1 MFFYKKNLRP
11 YLKYQNAIQSNKIED
26 DTCFFNQTFDK
37 GRLKIFV
44 LWFLKKY
51 GEHKTIELVEEL
63 KNIGFKYATKAGI
76 SLGIEDLKIPPKKYS
91 LLMDAEQLSLS
102 TIKQYKRGEITG
114 VERFQRLID
123 TWHRTSERLKQE
135 VIDNFE
141 ATDILNPVYMMAFSG
156 ARGNISQ
163 VRQLV
168 GMRGLM
174 SDPQGKII
182 DFPIRSNFREGLTL
196 TEYIISSYGARKG
209 IVDTALRTANAG
221 YLTRRL
227 VDVAQHVIISNFD
240 CGTKRGI
247 FLTDMKEGNKTIYS
261 LQNRLIGRV
270 LARDVYNNKKIKIAS
285 RNLEVSPDL
294 SANIAFS
301 NKKIFVRSTLTC
313 QTKKLVCQLCY
324 GWSLAQG
331 NLVGIGEAVGV
342 VAAQSI
348 GEPGTQLTMR
358 TFHTGGVFSGDVSD
372 QIRAPF
378 NGIVEYKNPIAGTL
392 IRTPE
397 GKIAFLTKNEG
408 SFLVHRPDFSET
420 KKFKIPFYTLLFLK
434 NGSSTEEKEVIAQI
448 SSINRQINATDQA
461 ELTIK
466 SEFSGQLYSKILDLK
481 ENKVGPKFKNLDKD
495 RSTDLESDTFS
506 KQFYENAI
514 DTVFEAWGWGYAW
527 VLSGKIYQLPF
538 PSTFFPLFG
547 DYVNRKTYMN
557 QIYWN
562 IPRSFG
568 NSFQL
573 NTLRSNF
580 SKNKKEIKLMRLA
593 SAKKSKAYALRNR
606 AIVNGKGKLFLR
618 AKDSSENNTLINKKE
633 VIVLKNEIISFQL
646 SKIVYKKMGY
656 LLKLSEPVFSFSN
669 KSHDLKLDSTKSFNF
684 KNYNNQTSIL
694 SAKDSLFL
702 FSSLYKDKAF
712 NSIDKNSSVYP
723 ATWKPSFDIFLNWF
737 PKRLSTKTGG
747 LMFIEPIFFGQESN
761 IKRYFKTKNQVNFKT
776 YSILNNNLINKKCN
790 FQSIDNLLSYNNIP
804 IKLSTLI
811 MKHHLYKNITNKLY
825 LSSKWQGSAVGLP
838 TQPLEKLSYKKS
850 KAFLAY
856 ALPGIIS
863 TDHNQ
868 SFSGNA
874 SDKLEGK
881 ANSNL
886 IKKLKNNN
894 IDFPNKKVKFFPT
907 FLQRKNLMTV
917 LPNLKSTQTKQY
929 NAQLDKKSFT
939 FPTESAE
946 GKTSFAAPS
955 DLLNL
960 SRNGQLSQIQESEQL
975 KSFFYFKKN
984 DTSSQKSTSEL
995 SKNLILEQYKQNHF
1009 DTFFYTALNVNKNK
1023 TKTEIVSFGLP
1034 WKNVFKLNTNSFLN
1048 NKNSILNSK
1057 KEFKENLELHR
1068 IFWVSQPFY
1077 MISLKNSNKFY
1088 FKFFTK
1094 NKSFKENKTKIN
1106 DFLTSQKNSL
1116 AFNKSEAC
1124 LTSEVSR
1131 KVENF
1136 SKQGKSSTLGRKQ
1149 SKLPKVFKSNRQGQ
1163 ITWFLCPEGYIQT
1176 NQNEYLL
1183 NDDESLKAGKK
1194 NFQEKQNFS
1203 YPDKFNTHDFQ
1214 IIKTKLRR
1222 KTFKKSEFNTITLKK
1237 EGIYYFASFNNN
1249 ILNDLKM
1256 RKTIFSSL
1264 LNEFNLSL
1272 TSDSNNEQVKKRI
1285 ILKDNEL
1292 NKRKL
1297 AFLSLKAFSKISSFP
1312 YLLNKNN
1319 INLLNKKLT
1328 KVSEFNSSEI
1338 SKKQKKSSVL
1348 NLKTIKTFNL
1358 KSPDLFSFYFYSI
1371 FQKNFKKIKGFQ
1383 NHFISFIN
1391 KMNSKNLAKKL
1402 LNKQFKLICSP
1413 YLKDQLSFS
1422 LIDLVSSSFPCHR
1435 QKNFQLFSAMQ
1446 AGSRKSNLFLESVS
1460 RISENKN
1467 MLALVQ
1473 SDDINYQFKIN
1484 YQEGCYSYSL
1494 NSFFEYPLNK
1504 EFLNIF
1510 LFPIPFKKLT
1520 LERVK
1525 SFQNGFKKAKFYKK
1539 MYLKTLLKMNK
1550 QLYNHQLKNN
1560 SNSRFEK
1567 PKLLKQ
1573 KSKISYRR
1581 KSKWKADKKFYYFY
1595 RDNAHKGQNKIK
1607 KIDQTPKNQKLSKQ
1621 NSYINIIIKPGW
1633 VYSTKTIESFL
1644 QYQKK
1649 LIHAGK
1655 KIGNDLL
1662 FESNSILVDFIPAK
1676 DITGFFNL
1684 INSDFNVI
1692 NQNLFVQTIWNKKC
1706 RFPASSFLPRKAE
1719 LMASYPG
1726 QNSANKKSFAFPS
1739 DARLYSL
1746 AHKHEGKEFRATTN
1760 ESAATGGNL
1769 DFDNLSNVKS
1779 KNFFILFRK
1788 ANEHKL
1794 FKEIQYKKEI
1804 LKLSNKKNQGPCLIN
1819 LNKNYKQMN
1828 LQSSLLL
1835 NVNQNIFLNKPF
1847 NSNNLLSSYKTGL
1860 VNKQKITAQCL
1871 SKYPSSNFKIISNS
1885 SIFKSISSGIPHRF
1899 LKARKFLKLSPK
1911 LTKLNESQ
1919 HNYSNQKYNKS
1930 LNQIVALNSIFK
1942 KPSYTYLNLNKS
1954 SSFGFSSSSITL
1966 LKPINF
1972 LSFMISYK
1980 VPFSLDFPFKAPLH
1994 IFRESP
2000 IHIKQTSFS
2009 ARKAQLMRSKFGNK
2023 VAEGKP
2029 ITEFERNIALK
2040 IILKNY
2046 FFKIQ
2051 LNLKNNLNSN
2061 TYEKYLFENSNL
2073 QKNKNELIGDININ
2087 LGSFISCPIAEYSLG
2102 KELEK
2107 SISFPTNSVAPN
2119 NSKWKKFIENLNDV
2133 SHKPYLFKEN
2143 GPVLGSLNH
2152 SLEANYKTIIN
2163 KESLLYKTEF
2173 VCYKNKNVNLQL
2185 PFIKTYTYCS
2195 FEGELIYKNS
2205 KPFKYSKPD
2214 RFTFDS
2220 LIEQSKRLPTIPSSA
2235 TQGYAAEGNSKKLI
2249 HSSKS
2254 KPINNKNSVVK
2265 KSSTN
2270 QSFSELFSNKSIDN
2284 SCMILTK
2291 KDQISFY
2298 FPFDLSK
2305 NMQNYKEIYFSLE
2318 TLKKKNQYFI
2328 NDVIIHFLNLSE
2340 EVKGDLNELPINIS
2354 SDKNYNKDLIDS
2366 NLNNE
2371 FIFKINKLP
2380 TGMAQQKSKLLI
2392 GDFLVYGDQI
2402 GSNLAVPKSG
2412 QIVHLNN
2419 KKITLRQG
2427 QPIFVSPK
2435 SILHKYDGDFI
2446 DQQSPVITLSYQQLK
2461 TGDIIQG
2468 IPKVEQFFEAR
2479 TTKRGRLFHDSLA
2492 NLLKGLFKRY
2502 YSKLPLDQAVRQSF
2516 YKIQQIIVDGVQR
2529 VYRSQ
2534 GVTIAD
2540 KHLEVIVKQMTSK
2553 VRIIEGGQTGF
2564 FPGEVVDLEFVE
2576 QVNSLLMK
2584 KITYEPLVLGITKS
2598 SLEVD
2603 SFLSAASFQQTTRVL
2618 SKAAI
2623 SRKKDFLRG
2632 LKENVILGN
2641 LIPAGTGYLVYLDQ
2655 I

>member
-11 YLKYQNAIQSNKIED
+11 YLKYQNTLQSNQIED
-26 DTCFFNQTFDK
+26 YTCFWNQTFDK

-91 LLMDAEQLSLS
+91 LLMDAEQLSLA

-174 SDPQGKII
+174 SDPQGQII

-481 ENKVGPKFKNLDKD
+481 ENKVGPKLKNVDKD

-538 PSTFFPLFG
+538 PSTFFPVVG
-547 DYVNRKTYMN
+547 DYVNTKSYMN

-562 IPRSFG
+562 MPASFG

-573 NTLRSNF
+573 NTFRSNI
-580 SKNKKEIKLMRLA
+580 SKNKKEIKLMRQ
-593 SAKKSKAYALRNR
+593 
-606 AIVNGKGKLFLR
+606 KLMPQ
-618 AKDSSENNTLINKKE
+618 SSQNDTLINKKE
-633 VIVLKNEIISFQL
+633 VILLKNEIITFQL

-656 LLKLSEPVFSFSN
+656 LLKLSEPAFCFSN
-669 KSHDLKLDSTKSFNF
+669 KSHDLKLGPIKSFHF
-684 KNYNNQTSIL
+684 MSYKDQTSIL
-694 SAKDSLFL
+694 SSKDSLFL
-702 FSSLYKDKAF
+702 FSSLYKDNKDNEF
-712 NSIDKNSSVYP
+712 NSIDSSVYP
-723 ATWKPSFDIFLNWF
+723 ATWKSSFDIFLNWF

-747 LMFIEPIFFGQESN
+747 LMFIEPIFFGQESK
-761 IKRYFKTKNQVNFKT
+761 IQSAFKNKNLFNYKT
-776 YSILNNNLINKKCN
+776 YSVIKNNLINQKI
-790 FQSIDNLLSYNNIP
+790 QSKNNLLPYNNIP
-804 IKLSTLI
+804 TKLSSLI
-811 MKHHLYKNITNKLY
+811 TQHNLYKKIKNKLY
-825 LSSKWQGSAVGLP
+825 LSSKWPA
-838 TQPLEKLSYKKS
+838 KRS
-850 KAFLAY
+850 KQSSFDS
-856 ALPGIIS
+856 PS
-863 TDHNQ
+863 TGKVT
-868 SFSGNA
+868 SI
-874 SDKLEGK
+874 EGK
-881 ANSNL
+881 ADFRKGAASLGRLLQKTEVNTSSNL
-886 IKKLKNNN
+886 NKKLKTNN
-894 IDFPNKKVKFFPT
+894 FTNKKSNNKVKFFPT
-907 FLQRKNLMTV
+907 FLQRKNLMTA
-917 LPNLKSTQTKQY
+917 LPNFKSTKTKLY
-929 NAQLDKKSFT
+929 NIQIDRQN
-939 FPTESAE
+939 
-946 GKTSFAAPS
+946 AA

-960 SRNGQLSQIQESEQL
+960 PRNGQQSSKAHQLSLIPDSEQG
-975 KSFFYFKKN
+975 KSFFYLKKN

-995 SKNLILEQYKQNHF
+995 SKNLILEQYKQTHF
-1009 DTFFYTALNVNKNK
+1009 DSLFYTALNVNKNK
-1023 TKTEIVSFGLP
+1023 TKTELVSFGLP
-1034 WKNVFKLNTNSFLN
+1034 WKNVFKLNTNSFFN
-1048 NKNSILNSK
+1048 FNKVNPSLNSQNEFNYYK
-1057 KEFKENLELHR
+1057 KSFSFQR

-1077 MISLKNSNKFY
+1077 TISLKNSKKIFLNY
-1088 FKFFTK
+1088 K
-1094 NKSFKENKTKIN
+1094 NKKSKQNQPKIN
-1106 DFLTSQKNSL
+1106 SRLNYQKKGL
-1116 AFNKSEAC
+1116 ADYIIEK
-1124 LTSEVSR
+1124 
-1131 KVENF
+1131 
-1136 SKQGKSSTLGRKQ
+1136 GKP
-1149 SKLPKVFKSNRQGQ
+1149 SKLPILLKSNRQGL
-1163 ITWFLCPEGYIQT
+1163 INWFLYPEGYIQT
-1176 NQNEYLL
+1176 NSNQYLL
-1183 NDDESLKAGKK
+1183 TGQLYAKADDILQMTDEQPSS
-1194 NFQEKQNFS
+1194 ETT
-1203 YPDKFNTHDFQ
+1203 DKFNNNDFK
-1214 IIKTKLRR
+1214 ILKTKLNFL
-1222 KTFKKSEFNTITLKK
+1222 KKNLIFKPCPQNKAELNPSNISKISSKLNSYEFNNIIFKKQ
-1237 EGIYYFASFNNN
+1237 GIYYFSSFNNN
-1249 ILNDLKM
+1249 VLNELKM

-1264 LNEFNLSL
+1264 LNEFNLIFPSGPDH
-1272 TSDSNNEQVKKRI
+1272 SQVKKFLI
-1285 ILKDNEL
+1285 SKENEL
-1292 NKRKL
+1292 SKKKL
-1297 AFLSLKAFSKISSFP
+1297 SFLSLKAFSKVSSFP

-1319 INLLNKKLT
+1319 IKLLNNKLT
-1328 KVSEFNSSEI
+1328 KVSDFSSIEI
-1338 SKKQKKSSVL
+1338 QKKQKKYPILSLKKQKTL
-1348 NLKTIKTFNL
+1348 NLK
-1358 KSPDLFSFYFYSI
+1358 PRDLFSLFFYSI
-1371 FQKNFKKIKGFQ
+1371 FQKNFKGIKEFKNNFIFKQ
-1383 NHFISFIN
+1383 N
-1391 KMNSKNLAKKL
+1391 KTNSKLLAQKL
-1402 LNKQFKLICSP
+1402 LNKQFKQICSP
-1413 YLKDQLSFS
+1413 YLKDQFSFS
-1422 LIDLVSSSFPCHR
+1422 IIDLVTSSAKMHY
-1435 QKNFQLFSAMQ
+1435 LT
-1446 AGSRKSNLFLESVS
+1446 RK
-1460 RISENKN
+1460 ISENKKVV
-1467 MLALVQ
+1467 ALVQ
-1473 SDDINYQFKIN
+1473 SDDINYKFKIN
-1484 YQEGCYSYSL
+1484 YEESCYYYSL
-1494 NSFFEYPLNK
+1494 NHTVECPLNK
-1504 EFLNIF
+1504 EFFNLF
-1510 LFPIPFKKLT
+1510 LFTIPFKTLGFERIKKL
-1520 LERVK
+1520 K
-1525 SFQNGFKKAKFYKK
+1525 NWFKKAKFYKK
-1539 MYLKTLLKMNK
+1539 LYLKSLLKMNK
-1550 QLYNHQLKNN
+1550 QLYNRQQNKA
-1560 SNSRFEK
+1560 
-1567 PKLLKQ
+1567 
-1573 KSKISYRR
+1573 
-1581 KSKWKADKKFYYFY
+1581 KWKADKQFYSFSRLSSKLTLKGHKTISDGQKFI
-1595 RDNAHKGQNKIK
+1595 NKGQNKIK
-1607 KIDQTPKNQKLSKQ
+1607 KTKQTQQPRKASLFRGKSEAFLRLNGKNSSL
-1621 NSYINIIIKPGW
+1621 NIIIKSGW
-1633 VYSTKTIESFL
+1633 VYSTKNIEGFL

-1649 LIHAGK
+1649 LIHPGK

-1662 FESNSILVDFIPAK
+1662 FENNSILVDFIPAK
-1676 DITGFFNL
+1676 DINGF
-1684 INSDFNVI
+1684 FNVI
-1692 NQNLFVQTIWNKKC
+1692 NSNSTFVNNHSFIQTISNQKC
-1706 RFPASSFLPRKAE
+1706 RFKPILPPFPPECEDQEFNTRGSE
-1719 LMASYPG
+1719 
-1726 QNSANKKSFAFPS
+1726 NSKKI
-1739 DARLYSL
+1739 
-1746 AHKHEGKEFRATTN
+1746 E
-1760 ESAATGGNL
+1760 
-1769 DFDNLSNVKS
+1769 FDNLFNTKS

-1788 ANEHKL
+1788 ANEHKI
-1794 FKEIQYKKEI
+1794 FKEIEYKKEI
-1804 LKLSNKKNQGPCLIN
+1804 LKFANKKNQGPCLIN
-1819 LNKNYKQMN
+1819 LNKTSKQIN
-1828 LQSSLLL
+1828 LQSFVFPNL
-1835 NVNQNIFLNKPF
+1835 NQKIFLNKSF
-1847 NSNNLLSSYKTGL
+1847 NSNHLLSSYKTAF

-1871 SKYPSSNFKIISNS
+1871 SKYPSSNLKIISNS
-1885 SIFKSISSGIPHRF
+1885 SIYKIISALGSFSPKISSS
-1899 LKARKFLKLSPK
+1899 AKLSKLSSK
-1911 LTKLNESQ
+1911 LTKINQSQ
-1919 HNYSNQKYNKS
+1919 PSFTNYAHKKYQKS
-1930 LNQIVALNSIFK
+1930 LNQIVALNSVLK
-1942 KPSYTYLNLNKS
+1942 KSSYTYLNLNKS
-1954 SSFGFSSSSITL
+1954 SSFGFSVSPITL

-1972 LSFMISYK
+1972 LSFMLSYK
-1980 VPFSLDFPFKAPLH
+1980 VPFSLDFPFKTPLY

-2000 IHIKQTSFS
+2000 IHIKQTYFS
-2009 ARKAQLMRSKFGNK
+2009 KPSKRSSLPGIVGNQIKERKPNFKNK
-2023 VAEGKP
+2023 TKQNLSGSAYPLPELNHFNNQIKQ
-2029 ITEFERNIALK
+2029 NIALK
-2040 IILKNY
+2040 MTLQNY
-2046 FFKIQ
+2046 SLKIQ
-2051 LNLKNNLNSN
+2051 LNLKKTMNNNI
-2061 TYEKYLFENSNL
+2061 YEKYLFENSKTL
-2073 QKNKNELIGDININ
+2073 KNKNELIGDININ
-2087 LGSFISCPIAEYSLG
+2087 LSSFISCPIAEYSLG

-2107 SISFPTNSVAPN
+2107 SISFPTNIVAPN
-2119 NSKWKKFIENLNDV
+2119 QSKWKNFIPKLNDV
-2133 SHKPYLFKEN
+2133 SHKPYLFKDN
-2143 GPVLGSLNH
+2143 GPLLGSLNH
-2152 SLEANYKTIIN
+2152 SLEANYKRIIN

-2173 VCYKNKNVNLQL
+2173 ICFKNKNLNLQL
-2185 PFIKTYTYCS
+2185 PLIKTYTYSS
-2195 FEGELIYKNS
+2195 FEGELVYKNS
-2205 KPFKYSKPD
+2205 KSFKSSKPD
-2214 RFTFDS
+2214 RFTFES
-2220 LIEQSKRLPTIPSSA
+2220 LIE
-2235 TQGYAAEGNSKKLI
+2235 ESKKLYKI
-2249 HSSKS
+2249 QL
-2254 KPINNKNSVVK
+2254 KNVTSNLITPQIV
-2265 KSSTN
+2265 SPAIN
-2270 QSFSELFSNKSIDN
+2270 QSFTELFTNKSIDN

-2298 FPFDLSK
+2298 FPFDLNK
-2305 NMQNYKEIYFSLE
+2305 KEQNYKEIYFSLE
-2318 TLKKKNQYFI
+2318 TLKKKNQYLI
-2328 NDVIIHFLNLSE
+2328 NDVVIHFLNLSE
-2340 EVKGDLNELPINIS
+2340 EIKGNSNELPINIPA
-2354 SDKNYNKDLIDS
+2354 DNNYNKDLIDS
-2366 NLNNE
+2366 NVNNE
-2371 FIFKINKLP
+2371 FTFKINKLP
-2380 TGMAQQKSKLLI
+2380 TGLAQQKTKLLV
-2392 GDFLVYGDQI
+2392 GDFLVYGDRI

-2412 QIVHLNN
+2412 QIIHLNN
-2419 KKITLRQG
+2419 KKITIRYG
-2427 QPIFVSPK
+2427 QPLFVSPK

-2534 GVTIAD
+2534 GVSIAD

-2564 FPGEVVDLEFVE
+2564 FPGEIVDLEFVE

-2584 KITYEPLVLGITKS
+2584 KISYEPLVLGITKS

-2623 SRKKDFLRG
+2623 SRKKDFLKG

>member
-11 YLKYQNAIQSNKIED
+11 YLKYQNAIQSNKIEN
-26 DTCFFNQTFDK
+26 DTCFWNQTFDK

-76 SLGIEDLKIPPKKYS
+76 SLGIEDLKIPPKKNS
-91 LLMDAEQLSLS
+91 LLMDAEQLSLA

-174 SDPQGKII
+174 SDPQGQII

-481 ENKVGPKFKNLDKD
+481 ENKVGPKLKNIDKD

-514 DTVFEAWGWGYAW
+514 DTIFEAWGWGYAW

-538 PSTFFPLFG
+538 PSNFFPVFG
-547 DYVNRKTYMN
+547 DYVNTKSYMN

-562 IPRSFG
+562 MPASFG

-573 NTLRSNF
+573 NTFGSCFSN
-580 SKNKKEIKLMRLA
+580 NKKEINLMRQSLTPQ
-593 SAKKSKAYALRNR
+593 
-606 AIVNGKGKLFLR
+606 
-618 AKDSSENNTLINKKE
+618 SSQNENLIHKKE
-633 VIVLKNEIISFQL
+633 VIVLKNEIISLQL

-656 LLKLSEPVFSFSN
+656 LLKLSEPAFSFSK
-669 KSHDLKLDSTKSFNF
+669 KSYDLKLGEKNSFNCM
-684 KNYNNQTSIL
+684 NYKDQTSIL
-694 SAKDSLFL
+694 SSKDSLFL
-702 FSSLYKDKAF
+702 FSSLYKDKEF

-737 PKRLSTKTGG
+737 PHRLSTKTGG

-761 IKRYFKTKNQVNFKT
+761 IHFTKKNQFKFKT
-776 YSILNNNLINKKCN
+776 YSVINNKLIKLSPKAINKKSN
-790 FQSIDNLLSYNNIP
+790 FQSKNNLLPYNNISTQ
-804 IKLSTLI
+804 LSTLI
-811 MKHHLYKNITNKLY
+811 TEHNLYKKIQDKVY
-825 LSSKWQGSAVGLP
+825 LASKWTANRGKLPFSPLTIKRDYFPSTVKPTGLQGKANFGKREEELLQK
-838 TQPLEKLSYKKS
+838 TQVNTTSNLNKKS
-850 KAFLAY
+850 K
-856 ALPGIIS
+856 
-863 TDHNQ
+863 
-868 SFSGNA
+868 
-874 SDKLEGK
+874 K
-881 ANSNL
+881 
-886 IKKLKNNN
+886 NN
-894 IDFPNKKVKFFPT
+894 IDFKNNKFNNKVKFFPT
-907 FLQRKNLMTV
+907 FLQRKTLMTV
-917 LPNLKSTQTKQY
+917 LPNFKSTKTKLY
-929 NAQLDKKSFT
+929 NIQGDRQNPAN
-939 FPTESAE
+939 
-946 GKTSFAAPS
+946 
-955 DLLNL
+955 LLNL
-960 SRNGQLSQIQESEQL
+960 PRNIQQSAKAHQGSLIPESEQV
-975 KSFFYFKKN
+975 KSFFYLKKN
-984 DTSSQKSTSEL
+984 NTFSQKSTSEL

-1009 DTFFYTALNVNKNK
+1009 DSLFYTALNINKNK
-1023 TKTEIVSFGLP
+1023 TKTELVSFGLP
-1034 WKNVFKLNTNSFLN
+1034 WKNVFKVNTNSFFNKINPSLN
-1048 NKNSILNSK
+1048 FKN
-1057 KEFKENLELHR
+1057 EFKEIDYKKSLSFQR

-1077 MISLKNSNKFY
+1077 TISLKNSKKIFLNL
-1088 FKFFTK
+1088 K
-1094 NKSFKENKTKIN
+1094 NKKSKKKNPKLNYQMIAKDSSLN
-1106 DFLTSQKNSL
+1106 YQKNGL
-1116 AFNKSEAC
+1116 AF
-1124 LTSEVSR
+1124 
-1131 KVENF
+1131 
-1136 SKQGKSSTLGRKQ
+1136 QGNP
-1149 SKLPKVFKSNRQGQ
+1149 SKLPILLLLKTSRQGL
-1163 ITWFLCPEGYIQT
+1163 INRFLCPEGYIQT
-1176 NQNEYLL
+1176 NSNQYLL
-1183 NDDESLKAGKK
+1183 TGQRSEKSDEILQMTDEQGKFETLLRLSPK
-1194 NFQEKQNFS
+1194 
-1203 YPDKFNTHDFQ
+1203 PTAITDKFNNHDFK
-1214 IIKTKLRR
+1214 I
-1222 KTFKKSEFNTITLKK
+1222 LKK
-1237 EGIYYFASFNNN
+1237 KLNFLTKNLNFKPGPLNKVELTPSNTSKINSKLNSYQFNNLILKKQGIYYCSSFNNN
-1249 ILNDLKM
+1249 ILNDLKA
-1256 RKTIFSSL
+1256 RKTVFSSL
-1264 LNEFNLSL
+1264 LNEFNLIFPSGP
-1272 TSDSNNEQVKKRI
+1272 DHFQVKKVI
-1285 ILKDNEL
+1285 ISKENQLSK
-1292 NKRKL
+1292 KKL
-1297 AFLSLKAFSKISSFP
+1297 AFISLKAFSKLSSFP

-1319 INLLNKKLT
+1319 IKLLNKKLT
-1328 KVSEFNSSEI
+1328 KGSDFSSIQIQKKQEKFPIVSL
-1338 SKKQKKSSVL
+1338 KKQKIL
-1348 NLKTIKTFNL
+1348 NLK
-1358 KSPDLFSFYFYSI
+1358 SRDLFSLYFYSI
-1371 FQKNFKKIKGFQ
+1371 FQKNFKGIKEFK
-1383 NHFISFIN
+1383 NNLILKLN
-1391 KMNSKNLAKKL
+1391 KLNSKILAKKL
-1402 LNKQFKLICSP
+1402 LNKQFKQICSP

-1422 LIDLVSSSFPCHR
+1422 IIDLVTSSS
-1435 QKNFQLFSAMQ
+1435 KMNYLTT
-1446 AGSRKSNLFLESVS
+1446 K
-1460 RISENKN
+1460 ISETKKV
-1467 MLALVQ
+1467 LALLQ
-1473 SDDINYQFKIN
+1473 SDNINYQFKIN
-1484 YQEGCYSYSL
+1484 YEKSCYYYSL
-1494 NSFFEYPLNK
+1494 NYTVECPLNK

-1510 LFPIPFKKLT
+1510 LFSIPFKT
-1520 LERVK
+1520 LGFERIK
-1525 SFQNGFKKAKFYKK
+1525 NLKNWFKKAKFYKK
-1539 MYLKTLLKMNK
+1539 IYLKNLLKMNK
-1550 QLYNHQLKNN
+1550 QLYNRQLNK
-1560 SNSRFEK
+1560 K
-1567 PKLLKQ
+1567 
-1573 KSKISYRR
+1573 
-1581 KSKWKADKKFYYFY
+1581 KWKAHKQFYSFSRLSSKLTLKGDKTII
-1595 RDNAHKGQNKIK
+1595 NAQKSIYKGLNKIK
-1607 KIDQTPKNQKLSKQ
+1607 KTNQSHKNQRLHGKKISL
-1621 NSYINIIIKPGW
+1621 NIIIKPGW
-1633 VYSTKTIESFL
+1633 IYSTKNIEGFL

-1649 LIHAGK
+1649 LIHPGK

-1662 FESNSILVDFIPAK
+1662 FENNSILVDFIPAK
-1676 DITGFFNL
+1676 EINGFFNL
-1684 INSDFNVI
+1684 KKSNSTLFNNSFI
-1692 NQNLFVQTIWNKKC
+1692 QTISNQKC
-1706 RFPASSFLPRKAE
+1706 RFKPIFSRKFE
-1719 LMASYPG
+1719 DQEFNTRRSE
-1726 QNSANKKSFAFPS
+1726 NSQKI
-1739 DARLYSL
+1739 
-1746 AHKHEGKEFRATTN
+1746 E
-1760 ESAATGGNL
+1760 
-1769 DFDNLSNVKS
+1769 FDNLFNAKS

-1788 ANEHKL
+1788 ANEHKI
-1794 FKEIQYKKEI
+1794 FKEIEYKKEI
-1804 LKLSNKKNQGPCLIN
+1804 LKFANKKNQGPCLIN
-1819 LNKNYKQMN
+1819 LKKTSKKFN
-1828 LQSSLLL
+1828 LQGFLFQNL
-1835 NVNQNIFLNKPF
+1835 NPNIFLNKSF
-1847 NSNNLLSSYKTGL
+1847 NSNHLLSSYKTAFI
-1860 VNKQKITAQCL
+1860 NKQKITPQCL
-1871 SKYPSSNFKIISNS
+1871 SKYPSSNLKIISNS
-1885 SIFKSISSGIPHRF
+1885 SIYKIISTLGSFSPKISSS
-1899 LKARKFLKLSPK
+1899 AKLSK
-1911 LTKLNESQ
+1911 FSSKLNQQSQ
-1919 HNYSNQKYNKS
+1919 PSFSNYAQKNYHKS
-1930 LNQIVALNSIFK
+1930 LNQIIALNSVLK
-1942 KPSYTYLNLNKS
+1942 KSNYTYLNINKS
-1954 SSFGFSSSSITL
+1954 SSFGFSVSPITL

-1972 LSFMISYK
+1972 LSFMLSYK
-1980 VPFSLDFPFKAPLH
+1980 VPFSLDFPFKTPLH

-2000 IHIKQTSFS
+2000 IYIKQTSFS
-2009 ARKAQLMRSKFGNK
+2009 KPSKWSRFSGSPGKEIKKLNGLSSLAINK
-2023 VAEGKP
+2023 SKQ
-2029 ITEFERNIALK
+2029 NIALK
-2040 IILKNY
+2040 MTLQNYSLKV
-2046 FFKIQ
+2046 Q
-2051 LNLKNNLNSN
+2051 LNLKKTTNNNI
-2061 TYEKYLFENSNL
+2061 YEKYLFENSQFL
-2073 QKNKNELIGDININ
+2073 TNKNELIGDININ
-2087 LGSFISCPIAEYSLG
+2087 LASFISCPIAEYSLG

-2107 SISFPTNSVAPN
+2107 SISFPTNIVASN
-2119 NSKWKKFIENLNDV
+2119 QSKWKKFIPKLNDV
-2133 SHKPYLFKEN
+2133 STKPYLFKDN
-2143 GPVLGSLNH
+2143 GPILGSLNH
-2152 SLEANYKTIIN
+2152 SLEANYKRIIN
-2163 KESLLYKTEF
+2163 QESLLYKTEF
-2173 VCYKNKNVNLQL
+2173 ICFKNKNLNLQL
-2185 PFIKTYTYCS
+2185 PLIKTYTYSS
-2195 FEGELIYKNS
+2195 FEGELVYKNS
-2205 KPFKYSKPD
+2205 KSFKSSKSD
-2214 RFTFDS
+2214 RFTFES
-2220 LIEQSKRLPTIPSSA
+2220 LVE
-2235 TQGYAAEGNSKKLI
+2235 ESKKLY
-2249 HSSKS
+2249 
-2254 KPINNKNSVVK
+2254 KNQLKNLTSNLIP
-2265 KSSTN
+2265 SQMALQATN
-2270 QSFSELFSNKSIDN
+2270 QSFTELFSNKSIDN

-2298 FPFDLSK
+2298 FPFDLNK
-2305 NMQNYKEIYFSLE
+2305 KEQNYKQIYLSLE

-2328 NDVIIHFLNLSE
+2328 NDVVIHFLNLSE
-2340 EVKGDLNELPINIS
+2340 EIKGNSNELPINIQV
-2354 SDKNYNKDLIDS
+2354 DNNYNKDLIDS

-2380 TGMAQQKSKLLI
+2380 TGVAQQKTKLLI
-2392 GDFLVYGDQI
+2392 GDFLVYGDRI
-2402 GSNLAVPKSG
+2402 GSNFAVPKSG
-2412 QIVHLNN
+2412 QIIHLNN

-2427 QPIFVSPK
+2427 QPLFVSPK
-2435 SILHKYDGDFI
+2435 SILHKYAGDFI

-2534 GVTIAD
+2534 GVSIAD

-2564 FPGEVVDLEFVE
+2564 FPGEIVDLEFVE

-2584 KITYEPLVLGITKS
+2584 KISYEPLVLGITKS

-2623 SRKKDFLRG
+2623 SRKKDFLKG